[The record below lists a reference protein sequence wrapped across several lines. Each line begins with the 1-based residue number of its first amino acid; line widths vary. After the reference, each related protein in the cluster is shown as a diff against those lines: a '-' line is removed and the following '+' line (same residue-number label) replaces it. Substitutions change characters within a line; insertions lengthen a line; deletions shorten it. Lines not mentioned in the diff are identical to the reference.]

1 MTKNLKNLQL
11 KKKIDKLLWV
21 IFALPDP
28 YSEYGSGSQTLVFFL
43 PSDFCF
49 RFIFFL
55 KSHAE
60 YFACKKLCR
69 IFFFWKKNT
78 RKKFVCSCS
87 VVLLNK
93 TKFSWNGARSIFSTR
108 KWGSKKSRKI
118 RVRVVDSLLM
128 GKITRFW
135 TVFITFFGTKKILYG
150 CSFFIKKNCKK
161 RWISTQ
167 YLIPVTVL
175 KAVNVIFQC

>member
-11 KKKIDKLLWV
+11 KKKIDKILWV

-28 YSEYGSGSQTLVFFL
+28 YSEYGSGSQTPDFFPAFGFL
-43 PSDFCF
+43 FSV
-49 RFIFFL
+49 IFFL

-108 KWGSKKSRKI
+108 KCSSKKSRKI

-128 GKITRFW
+128 GEITRFW
-135 TVFITFFGTKKILYG
+135 TVFYYVFWDEENTVRLFFLYKKKL
-150 CSFFIKKNCKK
+150 
-161 RWISTQ
+161 
-167 YLIPVTVL
+167 
-175 KAVNVIFQC
+175 